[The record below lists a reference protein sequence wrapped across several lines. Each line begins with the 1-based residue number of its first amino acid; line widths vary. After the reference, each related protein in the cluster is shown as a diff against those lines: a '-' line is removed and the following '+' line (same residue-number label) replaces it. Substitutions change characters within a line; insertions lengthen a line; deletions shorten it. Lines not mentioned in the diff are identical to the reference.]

1 MPCWLH
7 PFCHIIPFK
16 HYILELGRKMFP
28 LVLLHWDPVS
38 NAPLASHSLH
48 LLLLKYEKHNS
59 PYSYLVSF
67 LSLTLITF
75 KHSFLLSMGRSGG
88 KPDSHSILPVAHH
101 FRNILGLYR
110 SYSESQSLHRGLAPE
125 QFLGTIKRKI
135 MMITLIAVT
144 TIIIICS
151 FQLYENR

>member
-16 HYILELGRKMFP
+16 HYILELGTKMFP

-67 LSLTLITF
+67 LSLTLIIF
-75 KHSFLLSMGRSGG
+75 KNSFLSSMGCSGR
-88 KPDSHSILPVAHH
+88 KPDSHSILPH
-101 FRNILGLYR
+101 LGVVQKLQW
-110 SYSESQSLHRGLAPE
+110 SQSLQRGLAPE